1 MTFQKML
8 KDSLKIKSR
17 MKKNTISILQL
28 TQEILWTKKLNTI
41 LESITG
47 QAATANSEL
56 MNLGKELKQ
65 SGLDPTDEEVQAA
78 LLMKAIEAGGKIDK
92 IEPKDVKELEAQIKE
107 GRNYINE
114 SEGAALMAVE
124 GVGMALG
131 NSALVHGIA
140 LGVEKI
146 TGKKQDDAKVKAG
159 IEKRLK
165 QIKNITGFAAKVTSQ
180 FFTFLAKAWG
190 GGEVAQKVAGVVGTI
205 FVVAVLIAIGI
216 VLFPSTGSI
225 ILFIL
230 AITSLLGKGVEIFLL
245 LKKLWHIIIGNKNSI
260 ESKDPAELEQAIE
273 NEWKGSSGEKA
284 MGDMSRNAIGYK

>member
-8 KDSLKIKSR
+8 KDSLKARSR

-47 QAATANSEL
+47 QAAAANSEL

-78 LLMKAIEAGGKIDK
+78 LLMKAIEAGGKLDK

-114 SEGAALMAVE
+114 SGGAAVMAVE

-165 QIKNITGFAAKVTSQ
+165 EIKNITGFPAKVVSQ
-180 FFTFLAKAWG
+180 FFTFLVKAWG
-190 GGEVAQKVAGVVGTI
+190 GGEVAQKVAGVIGTI
-205 FVVAVLIAIGI
+205 FVVGVFIAIGI
-216 VLFPSTGSI
+216 VLFPGTGSI
-225 ILFIL
+225 IMFIL
-230 AITSLLGKGVEIFLL
+230 AMTSLLGKGVEIFLL
-245 LKKLWHIIIGNKNSI
+245 LKKLWHIIKDNKNSI

-284 MGDMSRNAIGYK
+284 MGDMSKNAIGYK